1 MSFIMMVENKEDKPA
16 LKSKARETP
25 STPTA
30 PHLLVTEAI
39 GQKQAHME
47 HREGLLHWNKVLK

>member
-1 MSFIMMVENKEDKPA
+1 MMVENKEDKPA
-16 LKSKARETP
+16 LKLKARETP

-47 HREGLLHWNKVLK
+47 HREGQLHCNKVLK